1 MGPGGQRATRP
12 SFSYLVVSRSAN
24 MNFSGRTILITGAA
38 SGIGLAT
45 ARALADGGAARLLL
59 SDVDGAA
66 LDRLDL
72 PCVLERIAG
81 DVRDEGYWAA
91 VAPHLADLDHAVV
104 GAGVA
109 GGGMIAELAL
119 DEWRRV
125 VSVNLDGAF
134 LSLRAAMR
142 AIRDGGSIVLIASA
156 AGVKAEPGIAA
167 YAASKAAVI
176 QLAKVAA
183 KEGAPRGVRVNAI
196 APAGVETPIWDGMA
210 FFDELV
216 AKEGGRDAAFAARAK
231 LATPL
236 GRYAKAKEIA
246 AQIAFLLSDA
256 SAFTT
261 GATLIT
267 DGGYTL

>member
-1 MGPGGQRATRP
+1 MDFA
-12 SFSYLVVSRSAN
+12 
-24 MNFSGRTILITGAA
+24 GRTILITGAA

-45 ARALADGGAARLLL
+45 AKHLAIQGAERLVLT
-59 SDVDGAA
+59 DVDGEA
-66 LDRLDL
+66 LA
-72 PCVLERIAG
+72 RIDVDCTIDSIPG
-81 DVRDEGYWAA
+81 DIRDEAHWDA
-91 VAPHLADLDHAVV
+91 VAPFLGGLDHAVIN
-104 GAGVA
+104 AGVA
-109 GGGMIAELAL
+109 GSGMIVELDFA
-119 DEWRRV
+119 EWRRV
-125 VSVNLDGAF
+125 LSVNLDGAF

-142 AIRDGGSIVLIASA
+142 AIRSGGSIVLTASA

-183 KEGAPRGVRVNAI
+183 KEGTARGIRVNAI

-210 FFDELV
+210 FFAELV
-216 AKEGGRDAAFAARAK
+216 AKHGSREAAFAAMAK

-236 GRYAKAKEIA
+236 GRYATADEIA
-246 AQIAFLLSDA
+246 GQIAFLLSDA

-261 GATLIT
+261 GATLVS